1 MLRTM
6 HRYIAGMIL
15 LFIAL
20 HFLNHLVGIF
30 SLEGHL
36 KFMEWIRPLYRNQL
50 IEPVLLFA
58 LFAQLL
64 IGLILAIR
72 SRGKGWGIHGKL
84 QVISGC
90 YLIFFLVNHTSAA
103 LFTRS
108 TMQLDTNFYFAAAG
122 MHFGQMYLFFVP
134 YYFLGVLAL
143 FTHLGCVLRSILI
156 RRGVAAANR
165 YFTLTLAGGAIFA
178 ALVVMSL
185 AGLFYPV
192 AIPEEYFVVYARGE

>member
-1 MLRTM
+1 MLKIM

-30 SLEGHL
+30 SLDGHL
-36 KFMEWIRPLYRNQL
+36 KFMEWIRPFYRNRL
-50 IEPVLLFA
+50 VEPVLLSA

-64 IGLILAIR
+64 LGLILAIR
-72 SRGKGWGIHGKL
+72 SRGKGWGLHGKL

-90 YLIFFLVNHTSAA
+90 YLIFFLVNHTSATV
-103 LFTRS
+103 FSRS

-122 MHFGQMYLFFVP
+122 LHFGQMYLFFVP
-134 YYFLGVLAL
+134 YYFFGVLAL
-143 FTHLGCVLRSILI
+143 FTHVGCALQSILV
-156 RRGVAAANR
+156 RRGVAMANR
-165 YFTLTLAGGAIFA
+165 YFTLTLTGGAIFA

-192 AIPEEYFVVYARGE
+192 EMPEEYFAVYKRGQ